1 VTDPQNPQDPQNS
14 PPPYGAAPPPAYG
27 ATPPPA
33 YGATPTPAYGAT
45 PAPSYGAA
53 PPAPYGAPSQGTVP
67 GKTMGIVALILAF
80 FVQLVA
86 LILGIIAL
94 VQSKRAGYKNTPAV
108 WAIIVSSVL
117 MVVGIIIAIAIIGS
131 LVTAAAELCA
141 QYGTGTHEING
152 VPVTLNCPSN

>member
-1 VTDPQNPQDPQNS
+1 MTDPQNPQNS
-14 PPPYGAAPPPAYG
+14 PPPYGA
-27 ATPPPA
+27 TPP
-33 YGATPTPAYGAT
+33 
-45 PAPSYGAA
+45 PAPSYGSTPPAPSYDSAPPAGSYGSA
-53 PPAPYGAPSQGTVP
+53 PPAPYGGQAQGPIP

-94 VQSKRAGYKNTPAV
+94 VQSKKAGYKNTPAV

-117 MVVGIIIAIAIIGS
+117 MVVGIIIAIALISGAI
-131 LVTAAAELCA
+131 AAGAELCA

-152 VPVTLNCPSN
+152 VEVTLNCPSN

>member
-1 VTDPQNPQDPQNS
+1 VTDPQNPQNPQNS
-14 PPPYGAAPPPAYG
+14 PPPYE

-33 YGATPTPAYGAT
+33 YGSTPPPAYGDPVASW
-45 PAPSYGAA
+45 AAA
-53 PPAPYGAPSQGTVP
+53 PPAPYGAPPQGTVP

-80 FVQLVA
+80 FMQPVG

-117 MVVGIIIAIAIIGS
+117 IVLGIIIAIVVISGF
-131 LVTAAAELCA
+131 AAAGAALCA
-141 QYGTGTHEING
+141 EYGTGTHEING
-152 VPVTLNCPSN
+152 VPVTLNCG

>member
-1 VTDPQNPQDPQNS
+1 MTDPQNPQNS
-14 PPPYGAAPPPAYG
+14 PPPYG

-33 YGATPTPAYGAT
+33 YGATP
-45 PAPSYGAA
+45 PAPAYGAA
-53 PPAPYGAPSQGTVP
+53 PPAPYGAPSQAPVP

-117 MVVGIIIAIAIIGS
+117 MVVGIIFAIVVIGG
-131 LVTAAAELCA
+131 LVAAGEQYIEICSELGA
-141 QYGTGTHEING
+141 GTHEVNG
-152 VPVTLNCPSN
+152 GMITCPDTTP

>member
-1 VTDPQNPQDPQNS
+1 MTDPQDPQNS
-14 PPPYGAAPPPAYG
+14 PPPYGATPPPAYG
-27 ATPPPA
+27 ATPP
-33 YGATPTPAYGAT
+33 PAYGAT

-53 PPAPYGAPSQGTVP
+53 PPAPYGAPAQGTIP

-117 MVVGIIIAIAIIGS
+117 MVVGIIVGDRRDQRRDRGAG
-131 LVTAAAELCA
+131 AAAVR
-141 QYGTGTHEING
+141 G
-152 VPVTLNCPSN
+152 VRHRHP